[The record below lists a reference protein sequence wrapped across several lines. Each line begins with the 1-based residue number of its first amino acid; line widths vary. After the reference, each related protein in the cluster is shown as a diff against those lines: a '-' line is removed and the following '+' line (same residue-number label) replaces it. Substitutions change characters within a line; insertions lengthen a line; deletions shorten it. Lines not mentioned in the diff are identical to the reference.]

1 MQKTWIDKNL
11 ENRRAHDFH
20 QRIHQAKLNQ
30 IAQIGFPTAQKAPTV
45 VKPQQA
51 RVVEANMKKY
61 KAEKRKAQAF
71 QQSEKNIVISRE
83 NQILLSKLVDISNGK
98 WSSVPAA

>member
-1 MQKTWIDKNL
+1 
-11 ENRRAHDFH
+11 
-20 QRIHQAKLNQ
+20 
-30 IAQIGFPTAQKAPTV
+30 
-45 VKPQQA
+45 
-51 RVVEANMKKY
+51 VVEANMKKY